1 MKLIPKFRVLGSNFI
16 SQDVAFN
23 CRVGLKG
30 KMLSRE
36 RGLSV
41 PVDLIRT
48 VAIVGVILLHSAND
62 LTNQQMNWFE
72 IYRWTT
78 VDVYQSL
85 GRMGVPLFIMLTGA
99 LLLQPS
105 KLNEPVRVFFKKRVA
120 RLGLAFTFW
129 SAIYFLWDFLVEHQ
143 AFTANAVIN
152 GVLNGPYYQF
162 WYLYMLAGLYLITPI
177 VRVVIAHADRN
188 LIKYFIALWFLGVA
202 IIPLLSLLT
211 PYQFD
216 SNVFTLTGYVGYFVL
231 GTFLLTVK
239 IQRSKLAILIAVG
252 TALTAIGTYLIAWT
266 VGGGE
271 MYYFQ
276 EYLSPTMIL
285 ASATLFLL
293 LNTYQQQ
300 PKIPQIHP
308 LLTQTLVPQKGT
320 DPDSENLPKPNS
332 QSPARKLLKLISE
345 NTLPL
350 FLLHVI
356 VLETIQRGYLGFALN
371 GNVINS
377 IIGVPLM
384 TVIVLFVSLGIVLV
398 LKKVPI
404 VKILIG

>member
-1 MKLIPKFRVLGSNFI
+1 M
-16 SQDVAFN
+16 
-23 CRVGLKG
+23 
-30 KMLSRE
+30 SRE

-105 KLNEPVRVFFKKRVA
+105 KLNEPIRVFFKKRVA

-129 SAIYFLWDFLVEHQ
+129 SVIYFLWDFLVEHQ
-143 AFTANAVIN
+143 AFTASAVIN

-177 VRVVIAHADRN
+177 VRVVIVHADRN

-202 IIPLLSLLT
+202 IVPLLSLLT
-211 PYQFD
+211 PYQLD
-216 SNVFTLTGYVGYFVL
+216 SNVFVVTGYVGYFVL
-231 GTFLLTVK
+231 GTFLLSVR
-239 IQRSKLAILIAVG
+239 IQRSTLAILMAVG

-285 ASATLFLL
+285 ASVMLFLL
-293 LNTYQQQ
+293 LNTCQQ
-300 PKIPQIHP
+300 PKTPQI
-308 LLTQTLVPQKGT
+308 QTLITQKET
-320 DPDSENLPKPNS
+320 DPDSENLPKSNN

-345 NTLPL
+345 NTLPI

-384 TVIVLFVSLGIVLV
+384 TVIVLFVSLGIVLL